1 MDRLQLGD
9 YKSGEVVERYQYW
22 RYRKRM
28 EFRRCLPRVLFA
40 LTTIAAIA
48 VNVALAVMVS

>member
-9 YKSGEVVERYQYW
+9 CKSVAVIERYQYW
-22 RYRKRM
+22 RYRRQM

-40 LTTIAAIA
+40 LTTIATI
-48 VNVALAVMVS
+48 VSSVALAVLVS

>member
-9 YKSGEVVERYQYW
+9 CQSGAVVERYQYW
-22 RYRKRM
+22 RYRRQM

-40 LTTIAAIA
+40 LITIAAIA
-48 VNVALAVMVS
+48 ASVALAVVAS

>member
-22 RYRKRM
+22 RYRRQM

-40 LTTIAAIA
+40 LITIAAIA
-48 VNVALAVMVS
+48 ASVALVVVTS

>member
-22 RYRKRM
+22 RYRRQM

-40 LTTIAAIA
+40 LITIAAIA
-48 VNVALAVMVS
+48 ANVSLAVVAS

>member
-9 YKSGEVVERYQYW
+9 CKSVAVIERYQYW
-22 RYRKRM
+22 RYRRQM

-40 LTTIAAIA
+40 LTAIVA
-48 VNVALAVMVS
+48 SVALAVMVS